1 MATKKPTPA
10 TAMTKGQKIA
20 AVKIASTR
28 PKPTVKTKVENKIKE
43 VKGAYDKVSK
53 TGIPVKGG
61 PRPKMERMAQP
72 MKPKRM
78 AKKGR

>member
-1 MATKKPTPA
+1 MASKKPNPA
-10 TAMTKGQKIA
+10 TAMTDRQKIA
-20 AVKIASTR
+20 ARKISSTK

-61 PRPKMERMAQP
+61 PRPKMERMVQP